1 MKKIVAA
8 LGVAGLVTAGGIS
21 VASAQNPVMNAMQ
34 CTASCN
40 TSYGQ
45 CLSGG
50 TDAMIATSPQEGVSK
65 MQANAQNT
73 MSCNQMVRACY
84 TSCS

>member
-1 MKKIVAA
+1 MKKFVAA

-34 CTASCN
+34 CTAACN
-40 TSYGQ
+40 SSYGQ

-50 TDAMIATSPQEGVSK
+50 TDVMIASSPQEGVAKLQS
-65 MQANAQNT
+65 NTQNT
-73 MSCNQMVRACY
+73 ISCNQMVSQCY
-84 TSCS
+84 ASCG